1 MTKQTIVILFFA
13 LMLGA
18 CSGKPSQPVTLGAL
32 LAEDDF
38 DRQGSWDTADV
49 PAATVQIADGVF
61 HFDAEAGRY
70 IFSVDYQT
78 QTDTIIEATARLWSE
93 DSSNGYGVICRANAD
108 GKGYYFL
115 IGGDGSG
122 TIRRSAG
129 REVEPLAAWT
139 KTSAVIPG
147 GAQNRIRAVCDGDY
161 LALYVNDQFVAE
173 ARDSLYGSGYT
184 GFVVVT
190 TRNGQRVEV
199 DFDALRVYAAE

>member
-1 MTKQTIVILFFA
+1 MMKHSIVLLLFAF
-13 LMLGA
+13 LLGA
-18 CSGKPSQPVTLGAL
+18 CSGGPSQPVTRGAL
-32 LAEDDF
+32 LIEDDF
-38 DRQGSWDTADV
+38 NAPGQWDTADV
-49 PAATVQIADGVF
+49 PAATVEIADGVF

-70 IFSVDYQT
+70 IFSVDYRT
-78 QTDTIIEATARLWSE
+78 QIDTVTEATARLWSE
-93 DSSNGYGVICRANAD
+93 DASNGFGIICRANAD
-108 GKGYYFL
+108 GEGYYFL

-129 REVEPLAAWT
+129 REVKALAAWT
-139 KTSAVIPG
+139 QTGAVITG

-190 TRNGQRVEV
+190 TRERQRVEV

>member
-1 MTKQTIVILFFA
+1 MKRCILFLILT

-18 CSGKPSQPVTLGAL
+18 CNSGPSRTVMPGAVL
-32 LAEDDF
+32 VEDDF
-38 DRQGSWDTADV
+38 DAPGQWDTADV

-61 HFDAEAGRY
+61 HFDVEAGRY
-70 IFSVDYQT
+70 IFSVDYRT
-78 QTDTIIEATARLWSE
+78 QTDTVIEATARLWS
-93 DSSNGYGVICRANAD
+93 DDDSNGFGVICRANAD
-108 GKGYYFL
+108 GEGYYFL

-129 REVEPLAAWT
+129 RDVKALAAWT
-139 KTSAVIPG
+139 KTGAVIGG

-190 TRNGQRVEV
+190 TRDGQRVEV

>member
-1 MTKQTIVILFFA
+1 MRKLIISLVLTFVI
-13 LMLGA
+13 GA
-18 CSGKPSQPVTLGAL
+18 CNGGPSQPVSPGDL
-32 LAEDDF
+32 LIEDDF
-38 DRQGSWDTADV
+38 DAPGQWDTADV

-70 IFSVDYQT
+70 IFSVDYRT
-78 QTDTIIEATARLWSE
+78 QTDTVIEATARLWSE
-93 DSSNGYGVICRANAD
+93 DSSNGFGLVCRANAN
-108 GKGYYFL
+108 GEGYYFL

-129 REVEPLAAWT
+129 REVKPLAAWT
-139 KTSAVIPG
+139 KTNAVVTG
-147 GAQNRIRAVCDGDY
+147 GAQNRIRAMCDGDY

-173 ARDSLYGSGYT
+173 ARDSLYRSGYT

-190 TRNGQRVEV
+190 TREGQRIEV

>member
-1 MTKQTIVILFFA
+1 MTRHAITLLIFGL
-13 LMLGA
+13 LLSA
-18 CSGKPSQPVTLGAL
+18 CSGGPSQSVALGPL
-32 LAEDDF
+32 LVEDDF
-38 DRQGSWDTADV
+38 DAPGQWDTADV

-70 IFSVDYQT
+70 IFSVDYRT
-78 QTDTIIEATARLWSE
+78 QTDTVIEATARLWSE
-93 DSSNGYGVICRANAD
+93 DTSNGFGVICRANAD
-108 GKGYYFL
+108 GEGYYFM

-139 KTSAVIPG
+139 KTGAIITG

-190 TRNGQRVEV
+190 TREGQRVEV

>member
-1 MTKQTIVILFFA
+1 MTKHAIILLIFG
-13 LMLGA
+13 LLLGA
-18 CSGKPSQPVTLGAL
+18 CSGGPSRPVALGAL

-38 DRQGSWDTADV
+38 DARGQWDTADV
-49 PAATVQIADGVF
+49 PAATVQVADGVF

-70 IFSVDYQT
+70 IFSVDYRT
-78 QTDTIIEATARLWSE
+78 QTDTVIEATARLWSE
-93 DSSNGYGVICRANAD
+93 DASNGFGVICRANAD
-108 GKGYYFL
+108 GEGYYFL

-129 REVEPLAAWT
+129 REVKALAAWT
-139 KTSAVIPG
+139 KTGAVITG
-147 GAQNRIRAVCDGDY
+147 GAQNRIRAVCDGHY

-190 TRNGQRVEV
+190 TRDGQRVEV